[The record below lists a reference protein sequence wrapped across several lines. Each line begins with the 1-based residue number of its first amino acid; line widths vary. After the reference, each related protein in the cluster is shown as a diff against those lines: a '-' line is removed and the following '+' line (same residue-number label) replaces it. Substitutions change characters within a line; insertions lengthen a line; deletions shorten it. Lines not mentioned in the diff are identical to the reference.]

1 MASAAGT
8 PKKPQSASA
17 GESAAKD
24 KRIRKSVRLHPDT
37 VMHIDYWSRKHDMPE
52 NEYLIEAIEEKIARE
67 NGDYALP
74 TLEQQRL
81 NQLIDEVR
89 AVSTNVGSLEGILTT
104 SLDSLLQIARGDS
117 YLLDEDDGEL
127 SSADLASGVAAGDQD

>member
-1 MASAAGT
+1 MASATGT
-8 PKKPQSASA
+8 PRKPQSAPA
-17 GESAAKD
+17 GDTGAKD

-37 VMHIDYWSRKHDMPE
+37 VQHLDYWSRKRNLTE